1 MIAHKKV
8 NVIVDR
14 ALKVNARVS
23 EKIVGYGDGNLYPQI
38 ISELIY
44 ASKTASLSV
53 ERLSEAIEC
62 EGFKNREFG
71 EIKNAHGDN
80 MDDILNMLAYDV
92 ARFRGCAVIV
102 QYGGDY
108 RPKMIYPVPFEY
120 VRAGLNKDYLTNP
133 VIHKYVV
140 FNNWDR
146 QNIKSTVL
154 DKMAVTYPAFD
165 PDNFANEVIEYGGI
179 ENHPG
184 QLLYMNFFTTKPY
197 PLSPFHAVQSEM
209 QAEAMNSTYVERT
222 LTRGFHMCSIV
233 SHGDFTEQEEQDNFV
248 KGLKEIMGAQGAGSA
263 LLVRDDNLMLPQ
275 SRPFIKVDQLGTPID
290 ANLYK
295 AYNEPLKKDIASQAY
310 NIPIPLVDS
319 SLISFSNASGEVVK
333 EMQKVYRRSVTK
345 LRSKLS
351 REIAR
356 ALDVPTELCEIYNEL
371 EESGSVATL
380 NTSGNE

>member
-14 ALKVNARVS
+14 ALKINAKVS

-62 EGFKNREFG
+62 EGFKDRQFG
-71 EIKNAHGDN
+71 EMANAHGDN
-80 MDDILNMLAYDV
+80 MDDILNMLAYDI

-108 RPKMIYPVPFEY
+108 RPQMIYPVPFEY

-154 DKMAVTYPAFD
+154 DKTAVTYPAFN
-165 PDNFANEVIEYGGI
+165 PDNFANEVEEYGGI

-222 LTRGFHMCSIV
+222 LTRGFHMCSII
-233 SHGDFTEQEEQDNFV
+233 SHGEFPEQEDQDAFV
-248 KGLKEIMGAQGAGSA
+248 KGIKEVMGAQGAGSA
-263 LLVRDDNLMLPQ
+263 VLVRDENVMLPQ
-275 SRPFIKVDQLGTPID
+275 SRPFIKVDPLGVPID

-295 AYNEPLKKDIASQAY
+295 AYCEPLKKDIASQAY
-310 NIPIPLVDS
+310 NIPVPLVDS

-351 REIAR
+351 REIAK
-356 ALDVPTELCEIYNEL
+356 AMDLPTEICEIYNEL
-371 EESGSVATL
+371 EESGSTATI
-380 NTSGNE
+380 NAEGNE

>member
-14 ALKVNARVS
+14 ALKINAKVS

-62 EGFKNREFG
+62 EGFKDRTFG

-154 DKMAVTYPAFD
+154 DKTAVTYPAFD

-248 KGLKEIMGAQGAGSA
+248 RGLKEIMGAQGAGSA

-380 NTSGNE
+380 NTAGNE

>member
-14 ALKVNARVS
+14 ALKINAKVS

-62 EGFKNREFG
+62 EGFKDRQFG
-71 EIKNAHGDN
+71 EMTNAHGDN
-80 MDDILNMLAYDV
+80 MDDILNMLAYDI

-108 RPKMIYPVPFEY
+108 RPQMIYPVPFEY

-154 DKMAVTYPAFD
+154 DKTAVTYPAFN
-165 PDNFANEVIEYGGI
+165 PDNFANEVEEYGGI

-222 LTRGFHMCSIV
+222 LTRGFHMCSII
-233 SHGDFTEQEEQDNFV
+233 SHGEFPEQEDQDAFV
-248 KGLKEIMGAQGAGSA
+248 KGIKEVMGAQGAGSA
-263 LLVRDDNLMLPQ
+263 VLVRDENVMLPQ
-275 SRPFIKVDQLGTPID
+275 SRPFIKVDPLGDPID

-295 AYNEPLKKDIASQAY
+295 AYCEPLKKDIASQAY
-310 NIPIPLVDS
+310 NIPVPLVDS

-351 REIAR
+351 REIAK
-356 ALDVPTELCEIYNEL
+356 AMDLPTEICEIYNEL
-371 EESGSVATL
+371 EESGSTATI
-380 NTSGNE
+380 NAEGNE

>member
-154 DKMAVTYPAFD
+154 DKMAVTYPAFN

-222 LTRGFHMCSIV
+222 LTRGFHMCSII

-248 KGLKEIMGAQGAGSA
+248 RGLKEIMGAQGAGSA

-290 ANLYK
+290 ADLYK

-310 NIPIPLVDS
+310 NIPVPLVDS

-380 NTSGNE
+380 NTAGNE

>member
-14 ALKVNARVS
+14 ALKINARVS

-62 EGFKNREFG
+62 EGFKDRNFG

-108 RPKMIYPVPFEY
+108 RPRMIYPVPFEY

-154 DKMAVTYPAFD
+154 DKMAVTYPAFN

-248 KGLKEIMGAQGAGSA
+248 NGLKEIMGAQGAGSA

-319 SLISFSNASGEVVK
+319 SLISFSNASGEVVR

-356 ALDVPTELCEIYNEL
+356 AMDVPTELCEIYNEL
-371 EESGSVATL
+371 EESGSEATL
-380 NTSGNE
+380 NTAGNE

>member
-154 DKMAVTYPAFD
+154 DKMAVTYPAFN

-248 KGLKEIMGAQGAGSA
+248 KGLTEIMGAQGAGSA

-371 EESGSVATL
+371 EESGSVATI
-380 NTSGNE
+380 NAEGNE

>member
-62 EGFKNREFG
+62 EGFKDRAFG

-233 SHGDFTEQEEQDNFV
+233 SHGDFAEQEEQDNFV
-248 KGLKEIMGAQGAGSA
+248 NGLKEIMGAQGAGSA

-380 NTSGNE
+380 NTTGNE

>member
-62 EGFKNREFG
+62 EGFKDRAFG
-71 EIKNAHGDN
+71 ELKNAHGDN

-154 DKMAVTYPAFD
+154 DKTAVTYPAFN

-248 KGLKEIMGAQGAGSA
+248 KGLTEIMGAQGAGSA

-371 EESGSVATL
+371 EESGPVAPL
-380 NTSGNE
+380 NTAGNE

>member
-8 NVIVDR
+8 NVILDR

-23 EKIVGYGDGNLYPQI
+23 ERIVGYGDGNLYPQI

-120 VRAGLNKDYLTNP
+120 IRAGLNKDYLTNP

-154 DKMAVTYPAFD
+154 DKTAVTYPAFN
-165 PDNFANEVIEYGGI
+165 PDNFANEVIEYGGV

-248 KGLKEIMGAQGAGSA
+248 RGLKEIMGAQGAGSA

-290 ANLYK
+290 ADLYK

-380 NTSGNE
+380 NTTGNE

>member
-14 ALKVNARVS
+14 ALKINAKVS

-62 EGFKNREFG
+62 EGFKDRNFG
-71 EIKNAHGDN
+71 ELTNAHGDN
-80 MDDILNMLAYDV
+80 MDDILNMLAYDI

-108 RPKMIYPVPFEY
+108 RPQMIYPVPFEY

-154 DKMAVTYPAFD
+154 DKTAVTYPAFN
-165 PDNFANEVIEYGGI
+165 PDNFANEVEEYGGI

-222 LTRGFHMCSIV
+222 LTRGFHMCSII
-233 SHGDFTEQEEQDNFV
+233 SHGEFPEQEDQDAFV
-248 KGLKEIMGAQGAGSA
+248 KGIKEVMGAQGAGSA
-263 LLVRDDNLMLPQ
+263 VLVRDENVMLPQ
-275 SRPFIKVDQLGTPID
+275 SRPFIKVDPLGTPID

-295 AYNEPLKKDIASQAY
+295 AYCEPLKKDIASQAY
-310 NIPIPLVDS
+310 NIPVPLVDS

-345 LRSKLS
+345 LRNKLS
-351 REIAR
+351 REIAK
-356 ALDVPTELCEIYNEL
+356 AMDLPTEICEIYNEL
-371 EESGSVATL
+371 EESGSIATI
-380 NTSGNE
+380 NTEGNE

>member
-108 RPKMIYPVPFEY
+108 RPQMIYPVPFEY

-154 DKMAVTYPAFD
+154 DKTAVTYPAFN
-165 PDNFANEVIEYGGI
+165 PDNFANEVEEYGGI

-222 LTRGFHMCSIV
+222 LTRGFHMCSII
-233 SHGDFTEQEEQDNFV
+233 SHGEFPEQEDQDAFV
-248 KGLKEIMGAQGAGSA
+248 KGIKEVMGAQGAGSA
-263 LLVRDDNLMLPQ
+263 VLVRDENVMLPQ
-275 SRPFIKVDQLGTPID
+275 SRPFIKVDPLGVPID

-295 AYNEPLKKDIASQAY
+295 AYCEPLKKDIASQAY
-310 NIPIPLVDS
+310 NIPVPLVDS

-351 REIAR
+351 REIAK
-356 ALDVPTELCEIYNEL
+356 AMDLPTEICEIYNEL
-371 EESGSVATL
+371 EESGPTATI
-380 NTSGNE
+380 NAEGNE

>member
-14 ALKVNARVS
+14 ALKINAKVS

-62 EGFKNREFG
+62 EGFKDRQFG
-71 EIKNAHGDN
+71 EMTNAHGDN
-80 MDDILNMLAYDV
+80 MDDILNMLAYDI

-108 RPKMIYPVPFEY
+108 RPQMIYPVPFEY

-154 DKMAVTYPAFD
+154 DKTAVTYPAFN
-165 PDNFANEVIEYGGI
+165 PDNFANEVEEYGGI

-222 LTRGFHMCSIV
+222 LTRGFHMCSII
-233 SHGDFTEQEEQDNFV
+233 SHGEFPEQEDQDTFV
-248 KGLKEIMGAQGAGSA
+248 KGIKEVMGAQGAGSA
-263 LLVRDDNLMLPQ
+263 VLVRDENVMLPQ
-275 SRPFIKVDQLGTPID
+275 SRPFIKVDPLGVPID

-295 AYNEPLKKDIASQAY
+295 AYCEPLKKDIASQAY
-310 NIPIPLVDS
+310 NIPVPLVDS

-351 REIAR
+351 REIAK
-356 ALDVPTELCEIYNEL
+356 AMDLPTEICEIYNEL

-380 NTSGNE
+380 NTAGNE

>member
-92 ARFRGCAVIV
+92 ARFRGCALIV

-248 KGLKEIMGAQGAGSA
+248 RGLKEIMGAQGAGSA

-380 NTSGNE
+380 NTAGNE

>member
-14 ALKVNARVS
+14 ALKINAKVS

-62 EGFKNREFG
+62 EGFKDRQFG
-71 EIKNAHGDN
+71 EMTNAHGDN
-80 MDDILNMLAYDV
+80 MDDILNMLAYDI

-108 RPKMIYPVPFEY
+108 RPQMIYPVPFEY

-154 DKMAVTYPAFD
+154 DETAVTYPAFN
-165 PDNFANEVIEYGGI
+165 PDNFANEVEEYGGI

-222 LTRGFHMCSIV
+222 LTRGFHMCSII
-233 SHGDFTEQEEQDNFV
+233 SHGEFPEQEDQDAFV
-248 KGLKEIMGAQGAGSA
+248 KGIKEVMGAQGAGSA
-263 LLVRDDNLMLPQ
+263 VLVRDENVMLPQ
-275 SRPFIKVDQLGTPID
+275 SRPFIKVDPLGVPID

-295 AYNEPLKKDIASQAY
+295 AYCEPLKKDIASQAY
-310 NIPIPLVDS
+310 NIPVPLVDS

-351 REIAR
+351 REIAK
-356 ALDVPTELCEIYNEL
+356 AMDLPTEICEIYNEL
-371 EESGSVATL
+371 EESGSTATI
-380 NTSGNE
+380 NAEGNE

>member
-14 ALKVNARVS
+14 ALKVNAKVS

-62 EGFKNREFG
+62 EGFKDRTFG

-154 DKMAVTYPAFD
+154 DKTAVTYPAFN

-233 SHGDFTEQEEQDNFV
+233 SHGDFAEQEDQDNFV

-263 LLVRDDNLMLPQ
+263 LLVRDDSTMLPQ

-310 NIPIPLVDS
+310 NIPTPLVDS

-380 NTSGNE
+380 NTTGNE

>member
-62 EGFKNREFG
+62 EGFKDRTFG

-154 DKMAVTYPAFD
+154 DKTAVTYPAFN

-248 KGLKEIMGAQGAGSA
+248 RGLKEIMGAQGAGSA

-380 NTSGNE
+380 NTAGNE

>member
-92 ARFRGCAVIV
+92 ARFRGCAIIV

-154 DKMAVTYPAFD
+154 DKTAVTYPAFD

-184 QLLYMNFFTTKPY
+184 QLLYMNFFTTRPY

-233 SHGDFTEQEEQDNFV
+233 SHGDFAEQEEQDDFV
-248 KGLKEIMGAQGAGSA
+248 RGLKEIMGAQGAGSA
-263 LLVRDDNLMLPQ
+263 LLVRDDSTMLPQ

-371 EESGSVATL
+371 EESGSAATL
-380 NTSGNE
+380 NTAGNE